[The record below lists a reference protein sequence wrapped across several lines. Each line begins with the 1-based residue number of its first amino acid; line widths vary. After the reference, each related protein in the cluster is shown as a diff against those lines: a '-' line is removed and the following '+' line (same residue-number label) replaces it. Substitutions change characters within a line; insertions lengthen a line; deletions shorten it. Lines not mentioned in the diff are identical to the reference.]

1 MDRREA
7 VKYISLI
14 MGGAMVGSAAIIS
27 GCKTESGK
35 PQYFT
40 DDQLALLDEIGD
52 TIIPTTDTP
61 GAKAAGIGAFMMIMV
76 EDTYEDEEQIIFKNG
91 MDQVQLVSNEKY
103 NKGFLD
109 LDNDQRFD
117 LLTEIHE
124 EMQSYYDSK
133 QPADPPHYFR
143 MMKELTLLGYF
154 TSEIGVTQ
162 ARRYAPVPGKFEACI
177 DYKKGDKAWVYT

>member
-35 PQYFT
+35 PLFFT

-76 EDTYEDEEQIIFKNG
+76 EDTYEDDEQVIFKNG
-91 MDQVQLVSNEKY
+91 MEQVQQLSTEKY
-103 NKGFLD
+103 TTRFID
-109 LDNDQRFD
+109 LDNDQRFN
-117 LLTEIHE
+117 LLSEIHE
-124 EMQSYYDSK
+124 EMQSYYETK
-133 QPADPPHYFR
+133 QPADPPHYFK

-162 ARRYAPVPGKFEACI
+162 ARRYTPVAGKFEACI
-177 DYKKGDKAWVYT
+177 DYKKGDKAWVYN